1 MKLIGITTILASIL
15 LAAPLYAQ
23 TPQSQPQNEEPRLQ
37 AAVSQP
43 AVSSAEQQ
51 TKSAVADR
59 AAKVVFDTSH
69 GEIFSP
75 TKKGPLHYSNFTEG
89 IKKTGATVAMNAEK
103 ITTKTLEGVDTYIIA
118 GPSKQVTRDEVA
130 ALSLFV
136 QDGGNL
142 LVLMHISPPVALLT
156 ESFGILVSNYVIA
169 EHENTIKGKP
179 QDFYV
184 AKMTEHPVTN
194 GVGRI
199 AVFGS
204 WGLMTDADASVIA
217 STSEKA
223 WMDLNR
229 NRAFDHGEPIQ
240 SFGIV
245 AAANP
250 GAGKVV
256 VVADDAPFANKFMK
270 EAGNRRLAEN
280 IIAWFAVK
288 KR

>member
-1 MKLIGITTILASIL
+1 MRLSGITTILASIL

-23 TPQSQPQNEEPRLQ
+23 TPQADAP
-37 AAVSQP
+37 AAAAEVSQP
-43 AVSSAEQQ
+43 AVS
-51 TKSAVADR
+51 VAPEL
-59 AAKVVFDTSH
+59 AKPEVATGPAKVVFDTSH

-75 TKKGPLHYSNFTEG
+75 VKKGPLHYSDFTAT
-89 IKKTGATVAMNAEK
+89 IRKTGAKVSMNAEAISLK
-103 ITTKTLEGVDTYIIA
+103 ALEGVDTYIIA
-118 GPSKQVTRDEVA
+118 GPSKPVSRDEIA

-142 LVLMHISPPVALLT
+142 LVLMHISPPVAQLT
-156 ESFGILVSNYVIA
+156 ESFGILVSNFVIA
-169 EHENTIKGKP
+169 EHEGTIKGKS

-184 AKMTEHPVTN
+184 AKMIEHPVTA
-194 GVGRI
+194 GVGKI

-204 WGLMTDADASVIA
+204 WGLMAEGEASVLA

-240 SFGIV
+240 SYGIV
-245 AAANP
+245 AAANS

-270 EAGNRRLAEN
+270 EAGNRRLAQN
-280 IIAWFAVK
+280 IIAWFSAK
-288 KR
+288 K